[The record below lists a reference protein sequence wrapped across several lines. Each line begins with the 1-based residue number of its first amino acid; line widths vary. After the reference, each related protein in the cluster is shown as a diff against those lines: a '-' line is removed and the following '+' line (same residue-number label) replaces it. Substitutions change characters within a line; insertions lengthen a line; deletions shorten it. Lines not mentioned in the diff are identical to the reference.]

1 MNNRQENKLSMME
14 ASIEVLD
21 GNSTL
26 VATVP
31 ALVAA
36 KSALVAKT
44 IAIRKANLTQ
54 QKTTKGKTTD
64 KGTRKYTLADKAY
77 STAAA
82 VQAYASVTDNND
94 LYELVNFSRWKLR
107 QTDDEEIQQVCQL
120 IHDQANAVI
129 ASLADY
135 GIDAADLLELQGLIN
150 DWSTK
155 SQAPRVAISER
166 KAATASIPTLFKQ
179 ADSILTKQIDKLMEN
194 FITSEPEFYATY
206 HNARRIV
213 NAGHGPGSGTIQL
226 TGDIPPGSTVN
237 IKDGIAPTAKIS
249 IKNIGTVPFTVCS
262 TDSATESCTIGQVLN
277 PGEEVSFTGGSSGAP
292 LLKPFLNATNN
303 DPLTIANYKVT
314 IS

>member
-1 MNNRQENKLSMME
+1 MNTRQENKLSMME

-21 GNSTL
+21 GHSTQ

-44 IAIRKANLTQ
+44 LAIRKDNLTQ

-64 KGTRKYTLADKAY
+64 KGIRKFALADTAY

-82 VQAYASVTDNND
+82 VQAYAAEINNND
-94 LYELVNFSRWKLR
+94 LYELVNFSRWNLR

-120 IHDQANAVI
+120 IHNEANGVL

-135 GIDAADLLELQGLIN
+135 GIDATDLSDLQDLID
-150 DWSTK
+150 DWGSK
-155 SQAPRVAISER
+155 SQMPRVAISE
-166 KAATASIPTLFKQ
+166 KKTATASIPTLFKE
-179 ADSILTKQIDKLMEN
+179 ADAILTKRVDKLMEN

-213 NAGHGPGSGTIQL
+213 NAGHGSGGNPIVL
-226 TGDIPPGSTVN
+226 TGEIPPMSTVN
-237 IKDGIAPTAKIS
+237 VKDGIAPKAKVS
-249 IKNIGTVPFTVCS
+249 VKNVGTVPFTVCS
-262 TDSATESCTIGQVLN
+262 TDSAAESCTIGQVIL
-277 PGEEVSFTGGSSGAP
+277 PGEEVTFTGGSSGVP

-303 DPLTIANYKVT
+303 DPSMVAKYSVTIA
-314 IS
+314 